1 MQAGIKPL
9 GQERMWL
16 AVLLAPTVV
25 GLIFGAL
32 GSIVAT
38 IVMSLLDW
46 DLITPPRW
54 VGLSNYTALWTDALF
69 RKALQTTIAFS
80 AMYVPGTILL
90 SLAVALLLN
99 RKLGG
104 IGLFRTIFFL
114 PTVSSAVAVG
124 LVWSWIYGR
133 DNGLLNRTIE
143 ALGGTGV
150 NWLGTRTAL
159 YAIVIVNIWG
169 AIGTGMVIFLA
180 GLQSI
185 PRDYY
190 EAASL
195 DGADKWQQ
203 LLRITLPLLTP
214 SLFFQTIITTVNS
227 FQAFEYV
234 YILTRGA
241 NGASN
246 TPTLVFSI
254 YRNGFNFFRMGA
266 ASAQAIVLGALI
278 FALTALYLYLERRWV
293 VYE

>member
-9 GQERMWL
+9 GRERVWL
-16 AVLLAPTVV
+16 AVLLAPTLV
-25 GLIFGAL
+25 GLVFGAL

-38 IVMSLLDW
+38 VGMSLLHW

-54 VGLSNYTALWTDALF
+54 AGLANYSALLTDTLF
-69 RKALQTTIAFS
+69 RKALVTTLAFS
-80 AMYVPGTILL
+80 ALYVPGTILL

-99 RKLGG
+99 RKLRGVG
-104 IGLFRTIFFL
+104 FFRTVYFL

-133 DNGLLNRTIE
+133 DTGLLNRIIE
-143 ALGGTGV
+143 GLGGTGV
-150 NWLGTRTAL
+150 NWLSSRTAL

-190 EAASL
+190 EAAAL
-195 DGADKWQQ
+195 DGAGRGQQ

-214 SLFFQTIITTVNS
+214 SLFFQTIITTVNA

-246 TPTLVFSI
+246 TPTLVYSI

-266 ASAQAIVLGALI
+266 ASAQAVVLALMI
-278 FALTALYLYLERRWV
+278 FVLTAFYFWLERRWV